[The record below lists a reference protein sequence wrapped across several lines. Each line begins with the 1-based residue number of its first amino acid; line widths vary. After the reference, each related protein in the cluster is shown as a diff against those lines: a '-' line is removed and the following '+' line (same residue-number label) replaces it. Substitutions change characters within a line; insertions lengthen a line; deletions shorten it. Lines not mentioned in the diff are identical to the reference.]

1 MASGGRRRQ
10 ASGPRRRGELSVRPP
25 VGEPADPREF
35 DWPAFVDSG
44 DAEILVGAVEAA
56 AIDDHER
63 ADFLGILHRAY
74 EDTLELE
81 SLYADL
87 PGVLASHELAIESFR
102 TTLDSAVALTDG
114 WPRLAAIGP
123 GRTALKPFPDWEGG
137 TFPCKPQIMVKPWIV
152 FGIVGGVELVS
163 GGDGELREAYVGA
176 LQALWQRTTILDD
189 LLARAVDDDPGRPGG
204 LGNAMRVLVRETR
217 GPAVVEGLARGGD
230 LRGGA
235 PMFPESRE
243 PPILA
248 LPGFGGGGTPW
259 PPPEGNPPAVWP
271 PPKGG
276 RPGFDI
282 CEMLGTLCKQL
293 VFGGIRGWRH
303 VPTSTYVDGLTSI
316 SPTSACA
323 GDHVT
328 LSGTFPATQPADVV
342 VVIGSTVAKVVS
354 WSTTS
359 IVIEVPANAP
369 SGCVAFMDASAESER
384 FSAMQANEQ
393 AAASLAEGL
402 ACMGNAVAWPKTPAI
417 GPSLAPCTG
426 FNYLKA
432 GPPVIDS
439 FRVNGGTQLGVVP
452 GTQLIL
458 TWSVRNVST
467 VMLERIST
475 AGPPLGPTTKPASG
489 TLGIGQFTGMQP
501 TSATYRLT
509 ASNGCGSVT
518 ATVSV
523 NLRQPPTLGVL
534 RIEIVQVIQT
544 PTNSV
549 RLVAGKRAIARVF
562 VNSGIANGFNNGAGA
577 NVQPSVTGRMTITP
591 AGGGA
596 AVSCGPPIN
605 AAGSINAALG
615 GGPRGTLGSSL
626 NFELPLGELNGSR
639 RLDVIV
645 FVSGH
650 ENDPE
655 PGWKATGSVTVNFV
669 TVGGQEILPWL
680 IADRTVP
687 GSLPNVGQFGTSLG
701 GALARQPIA
710 QTGFTVNPAIF
721 DMTTPTEPLTA
732 TLGWQLLVNR
742 LATTIFVFPST
753 PVGGNRTG
761 IVPVTPGSPL
771 NGIALPR
778 VALTVP
784 TQVSQATF
792 RATCAHEM
800 SHTAG
805 SGHAPCGGAAPP
817 IQPGLPA
824 TTEDVGLDVATRTI
838 FPAGS
843 FELMGA
849 CSITGGAGEDR
860 WPSIALYDGF
870 MFGRFPV

>member
-1 MASGGRRRQ
+1 
-10 ASGPRRRGELSVRPP
+10 
-25 VGEPADPREF
+25 VGEAADPGGF
-35 DWPAFVDSG
+35 DWPPFVDPD
-44 DAEILVGAVEAA
+44 DAEILVRAVEAA
-56 AIDDHER
+56 ALDHEER

-87 PGVLASHELAIESFR
+87 PGVLAGDELATESFR
-102 TTLDSAVALTDG
+102 TTLDGAVGLTEG
-114 WPRLAAIGP
+114 WPRLPAIGP
-123 GRTALKPFPDWEGG
+123 GRTALKPLPDWDGG
-137 TFPCKPQIMVKPWIV
+137 TFPCKPQIIVKPSVV
-152 FGIVGGVELVS
+152 FGLVGGVEQIS
-163 GGDGELREAYVGA
+163 GGDMELRDTYAGA
-176 LQALWQRTTILDD
+176 LQGLWQRTTTLDD
-189 LLARAVDDDPGRPGG
+189 LLGWAVDYDPGRPGG
-204 LGNAMRVLVRETR
+204 LGNAMRILVRETR
-217 GPAVVEGLARGGD
+217 GPAAAEGPARSGD
-230 LRGGA
+230 SPRGA
-235 PMFPESRE
+235 PTLPEGGKPRA
-243 PPILA
+243 LG
-248 LPGFGGGGTPW
+248 LPGFGGGGDAW
-259 PPPEGNPPAVWP
+259 PPPEGNPPTVWP

-276 RPGFDI
+276 RPGLDI
-282 CEMLGTLCKQL
+282 CGMLGTLCKQL

-303 VPTSTYVDGLTSI
+303 VPTATYVDGLTSI

-328 LSGTFPATQPADVV
+328 LSGSFPATQPPDVV

-354 WSTTS
+354 WSATS
-359 IVIEVPANAP
+359 VVIEVPANVK

-384 FSAMQANEQ
+384 FSAMQANEE

-402 ACMGNAVAWPKTPAI
+402 ACMGNAGAWPRAPAI

-426 FNYLKA
+426 FNYLTA

-439 FRVNGGTQLGVVP
+439 FRVNGGTQVGVVP
-452 GTQLIL
+452 GTQLTL
-458 TWSVRNVST
+458 AWSVRNVSSVT
-467 VMLERIST
+467 LERAST
-475 AGPPLGPTTKPASG
+475 TGPALAPTTRPASG
-489 TLGIGQFTGMQP
+489 TLGIGQFTGTQP

-523 NLRQPPTLGVL
+523 DLRQPPTLGVL
-534 RIEIVQVIQT
+534 RIEVVQVIQT

-591 AGGGA
+591 AAGGA
-596 AVSCGPPIN
+596 AVPCGPPIN
-605 AAGSINAALG
+605 VSGSINAALG

-655 PGWKATGSVTVNFV
+655 PGWKATGSVTANFV

-680 IADRTVP
+680 IADSTVA

-710 QTGFTVNPAIF
+710 QTGFAVNPAIF
-721 DMTTPTEPLTA
+721 GTTAANEPLTA
-732 TLGWQLLVNR
+732 TLGWQLLVTR
-742 LATTIFVFPST
+742 LATTIFIFPST
-753 PVGGNRTG
+753 PVGGNRTA

-778 VALTVP
+778 VLLTVP

-849 CSITGGAGEDR
+849 CSIIGGAGEDR